1 MGFFFRKRF
10 RLCKGIDLN
19 LSKNGVGVSVGVKGF
34 RISRNAK
41 GQTYLN
47 CGSNGMYYRKR
58 LDKSNTDLNTDE
70 EMDKATAIGITIITI
85 FLFVGTFFCIFVLN
99 YGIVKSIFNTVMWIF
114 TLPFIFFIGEIIHCT
129 IKTDI
134 ETKVCENN
142 DTKITENDINML
154 SIIISTML
162 MLISSFGTYIVCYFL
177 KINYFKTLLYSI
189 VSGVVV
195 AIMAFVVFGVKNF
208 IHADEKEDNTN
219 T

>member
-70 EMDKATAIGITIITI
+70 EMAKAIAIGITLIII
-85 FLFVGTFFCIFVLN
+85 FLFVGTYFCEFVLN
-99 YGIVKSIFNTVMWIF
+99 YGIIKSIFYTSMWIF
-114 TLPFIFFIGEIIHCT
+114 TLPFVFFIGGVIHSI

-142 DTKITENDINML
+142 DTETTENEINML

-162 MLISSFGTYIVCYFL
+162 MLISTLGTYIACYFL
-177 KINYFKTLLYSI
+177 KFTYFKTLLYSVVI
-189 VSGVVV
+189 GIGVLT
-195 AIMAFVVFGVKNF
+195 IVFGIFFVRAL
-208 IHADEKEDNTN
+208 IDDDEKENNTN
-219 T
+219 S

>member
-10 RLCKGIDLN
+10 KLCKGIDLN

-47 CGSNGMYYRKR
+47 CGRNGLYYRKR
-58 LDKSNTDLNTDE
+58 LDKSNTELGTDE
-70 EMDKATAIGITIITI
+70 KIDKVTAIVITLISI
-85 FLFVGTFFCIFVLN
+85 FLLVGTYFCSFVLN
-99 YGIVKSIFNTVMWIF
+99 YGVIKSIFYTMTWIF
-114 TLPFIFFIGEIIHCT
+114 TLPFIFFIGGIIHYT

-162 MLISSFGTYIVCYFL
+162 MLISTFGTYIACYFL
-177 KINYFKTLLYSI
+177 NFAYFKTLLYSLI
-189 VSGVVV
+189 VGVGVL
-195 AIMAFVVFGVKNF
+195 IVVFGIYCVRAF
-208 IHADEKEDNTN
+208 IGDNEKENN
-219 T
+219 PNS